1 MRENVLKDKSY
12 NFAIRCVKLYKYL
25 ASEQKEFV
33 LSKQVLRSRTS
44 IGANI
49 EEANSG
55 QSKNDFIAKLSIS
68 LKEVKETHYWLRLLF
83 DCDYLSKNMFDSLL
97 ADCNEIIALLTRIIK
112 TARENKKEEKLK

>member
-1 MRENVLKDKSY
+1 MKENVLKDKSY

-25 ASEQKEFV
+25 AGEQKEFV
-33 LSKQVLRSRTS
+33 LSKQILRSGTS

-68 LKEVKETHYWLRLLF
+68 LKEAKETHYWLRLLY
-83 DCDYLSKNMFDSLL
+83 DRDYLNKNMFDSLL
-97 ADCNEIIALLTRIIK
+97 IDCNEIIALLTRIIK
-112 TARENKKEEKLK
+112 TARENKNEVRK

>member
-1 MRENVLKDKSY
+1 MKENVLKDKSY

-25 ASEQKEFV
+25 AGEQKGFV
-33 LSKQVLRSRTS
+33 LSKQILRSGTS

-68 LKEVKETHYWLRLLF
+68 LKEAKETHYWLRLLY
-83 DCDYLSKNMFDSLL
+83 DCDYLNKNMFDSLL
-97 ADCNEIIALLTRIIK
+97 IDCNEIIALLTRIIK
-112 TARENKKEEKLK
+112 TARENKNEVRK